1 MNIVYIVGIVMAF
14 FFTVFGIVVGFDMS
28 TLQFS
33 FSIEN
38 LKNFVDLSSI
48 LIVIG
53 GTLAVVVACYP
64 KQIRSLP
71 KHFKIMLHSN
81 TFDPQVYVDQLTELA
96 QIARKNGLLAL
107 EEKGN
112 EQENSFF
119 KQAIMLV
126 VDNNDPERVRSILE
140 NEIEQTSERHQAVIA
155 MYERGSNAAP
165 AFGMIGTLIGLIN
178 MLKNLDGADM
188 NSLGPDM
195 AVALITTFYGSLLAH
210 VVFNPI
216 AANLTARDEEEIL
229 CRQIIMEGI
238 MAIQSGENPKF
249 LRERLLTFMNEKQRK
264 KKSGSGGAN
273 WMDTYG
279 DMVTLLLCFFVMLFS
294 MSKMDESKWIALVQA
309 LNPSAVVNG
318 TSMEEPPEG
327 SVVTQDQVDRDM
339 EQLYQAMAE
348 YFQQEN
354 MMEKVSIGKGNGYV
368 FISFNDTV
376 FFRPNEYTLLDEG
389 KEVLDQVARSIAVVG
404 PSINEIRVLGHTAQ
418 ATANEENDY
427 TVDRFLA
434 SNRATVV
441 TVYLQEKE
449 IIDPARLVSVGY
461 GQWRPISSNAIP
473 EERAK
478 NRRVELIVTGLD
490 LDALAGDDIKQYYS
504 MRESTGTPSP
514 AYQPEE
520 QNAAS

>member
-1 MNIVYIVGIVMAF
+1 M
-14 FFTVFGIVVGFDMS
+14 
-28 TLQFS
+28 
-33 FSIEN
+33 
-38 LKNFVDLSSI
+38 K
-48 LIVIG
+48 
-53 GTLAVVVACYP
+53 
-64 KQIRSLP
+64 
-71 KHFKIMLHSN
+71 
-81 TFDPQVYVDQLTELA
+81 
-96 QIARKNGLLAL
+96 
-107 EEKGN
+107 
-112 EQENSFF
+112 
-119 KQAIMLV
+119 
-126 VDNNDPERVRSILE
+126 
-140 NEIEQTSERHQAVIA
+140 
-155 MYERGSNAAP
+155 
-165 AFGMIGTLIGLIN
+165 
-178 MLKNLDGADM
+178 
-188 NSLGPDM
+188 
-195 AVALITTFYGSLLAH
+195 
-210 VVFNPI
+210 
-216 AANLTARDEEEIL
+216 
-229 CRQIIMEGI
+229 
-238 MAIQSGENPKF
+238 
-249 LRERLLTFMNEKQRK
+249 RK

-354 MMEKVSIGKGNGYV
+354 MMEKVSIGKGNGY
-368 FISFNDTV
+368 
-376 FFRPNEYTLLDEG
+376 
-389 KEVLDQVARSIAVVG
+389 
-404 PSINEIRVLGHTAQ
+404 
-418 ATANEENDY
+418 EENDY

>member
-1 MNIVYIVGIVMAF
+1 
-14 FFTVFGIVVGFDMS
+14 
-28 TLQFS
+28 
-33 FSIEN
+33 
-38 LKNFVDLSSI
+38 
-48 LIVIG
+48 
-53 GTLAVVVACYP
+53 
-64 KQIRSLP
+64 
-71 KHFKIMLHSN
+71 
-81 TFDPQVYVDQLTELA
+81 
-96 QIARKNGLLAL
+96 
-107 EEKGN
+107 
-112 EQENSFF
+112 
-119 KQAIMLV
+119 
-126 VDNNDPERVRSILE
+126 
-140 NEIEQTSERHQAVIA
+140 
-155 MYERGSNAAP
+155 
-165 AFGMIGTLIGLIN
+165 
-178 MLKNLDGADM
+178 
-188 NSLGPDM
+188 
-195 AVALITTFYGSLLAH
+195 
-210 VVFNPI
+210 
-216 AANLTARDEEEIL
+216 
-229 CRQIIMEGI
+229 
-238 MAIQSGENPKF
+238 
-249 LRERLLTFMNEKQRK
+249 MNEKQREGGEAAEGADDGGK
-264 KKSGSGGAN
+264 NAGEKEMSFRRLQGGGTQNEEKEKSGSGGAN

-389 KEVLDQVARSIAVVG
+389 KEVLDQVARSIAEVG